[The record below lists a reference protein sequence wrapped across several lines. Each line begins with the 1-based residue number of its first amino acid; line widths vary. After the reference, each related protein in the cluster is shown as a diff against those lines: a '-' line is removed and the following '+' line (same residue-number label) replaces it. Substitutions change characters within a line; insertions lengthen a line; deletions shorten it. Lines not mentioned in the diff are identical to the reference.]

1 MLSNHY
7 MREVYVNELYP
18 NRDQSSYSGVTS
30 TLPILNLAFYPQ
42 ERGPYNFTTD
52 LDANGHLNHP
62 EKSWGGMMRKLDT
75 NDFEQ
80 ANIEYIEFWM
90 LDVHIHAAKGLP
102 TSMAATS
109 I

>member
-42 ERGPYNFTTD
+42 GAVRTT
-52 LDANGHLNHP
+52 
-62 EKSWGGMMRKLDT
+62 S
-75 NDFEQ
+75 
-80 ANIEYIEFWM
+80 
-90 LDVHIHAAKGLP
+90 LP
-102 TSMAATS
+102 TSTPTDIS
-109 I
+109 TIRRSRGEE